1 MSAVL
6 EGYHLSTK
14 LIGKLT
20 GYAAVVA
27 AAFAIAVALIAV
39 APANEAKA
47 ATVTVKF
54 KEVPAN
60 ATTQTIVVSDDGHR
74 GGGLVCDR
82 HDRRLEHR

>member
-47 ATVTVKF
+47 ATVEF

-60 ATTQTIVVSDDGHR
+60 ATTQTIIRVRHGHR
-74 GGGLVCDR
+74 GEHLVCDR

>member
-47 ATVTVKF
+47 AAV
-54 KEVPAN
+54 
-60 ATTQTIVVSDDGHR
+60 ATHLSLRNCRLTLR
-74 GGGLVCDR
+74 Y
-82 HDRRLEHR
+82 RRLS

>member
-47 ATVTVKF
+47 AAPLSVT
-54 KEVPAN
+54 
-60 ATTQTIVVSDDGHR
+60 
-74 GGGLVCDR
+74 L
-82 HDRRLEHR
+82 